1 METPVIV
8 TKATI
13 CLASDSFYLQSGT
26 QISWPLVIPHN
37 RGKDQS
43 KILGCFSIKTTHQ
56 VIDDFQNKRTAGAP
70 SHILSIFQLSL
81 KNITISSF
89 NYVHQER
96 NADMGPLSVIMRH
109 KQEHDTEIFKY
120 VFFFDGVGKRKFSQG
135 GTIL

>member
-1 METPVIV
+1 M
-8 TKATI
+8 
-13 CLASDSFYLQSGT
+13 
-26 QISWPLVIPHN
+26 
-37 RGKDQS
+37 
-43 KILGCFSIKTTHQ
+43 LGCFSIKTTHQ

-70 SHILSIFQLSL
+70 SHVLSIFQLSL

-120 VFFFDGVGKRKFSQG
+120 VFFSDGVGKRKFS
-135 GTIL
+135 

>member
-1 METPVIV
+1 M
-8 TKATI
+8 
-13 CLASDSFYLQSGT
+13 
-26 QISWPLVIPHN
+26 
-37 RGKDQS
+37 
-43 KILGCFSIKTTHQ
+43 LGCFSIKTTHQ

-120 VFFFDGVGKRKFSQG
+120 VFFFQWRRKTEVFVGRNNIVIKYVFIVHCGVR
-135 GTIL
+135 